1 MRPALLLG
9 LLSFSLI
16 TRAAG
21 AAEET
26 KPTTPT
32 AQPAKA
38 KTGKGRPIVLGPD
51 DKPAYGE
58 PPASI
63 FQRQEDIPR
72 GKLEGIEYVS
82 KTVGTTRRLQV
93 YTPPGYSKDKS
104 YPVLYLLHGIGGD
117 ENEWQ
122 RFAKVDVL
130 FDNLIA
136 AGKAQ
141 PMIVV
146 LPNGRARKDDRA
158 TGDIY
163 AAAPAFANFERD
175 LLDDVI
181 PTIEK
186 KYGADAKREQRALAG
201 LSMGGGQTFNF
212 GLSHLDTFAW
222 VGGFSA
228 APNTKPP
235 ATLLPDP
242 VAAKKQLKLLWV
254 SCGNRDGLLS
264 ISQGMHTYLKE
275 KEVPHVWHVDGNGHD
290 PTHWRNAL
298 YWFSQQ
304 LFR

>member
-82 KTVGTTRRLQV
+82 KTVGSTRRLQV

-136 AGKAQ
+136 AGKAK

-163 AAAPAFANFERD
+163 AAAPAFANFDE
-175 LLDDVI
+175 
-181 PTIEK
+181 
-186 KYGADAKREQRALAG
+186 
-201 LSMGGGQTFNF
+201 
-212 GLSHLDTFAW
+212 
-222 VGGFSA
+222 
-228 APNTKPP
+228 
-235 ATLLPDP
+235 
-242 VAAKKQLKLLWV
+242 
-254 SCGNRDGLLS
+254 
-264 ISQGMHTYLKE
+264 
-275 KEVPHVWHVDGNGHD
+275 NG
-290 PTHWRNAL
+290 
-298 YWFSQQ
+298 
-304 LFR
+304 